1 MVMSLALLP
10 AEKITAAWQE
20 LRDEAIPSLSPSDKR
35 QLVDFRRYVESYWMC
50 QVTPA
55 VLSVAFTPRRT
66 NNEVE
71 ARNRQLNQ
79 KARTAHPAPF
89 TMATLI
95 GEELSAAER
104 DIQAMDNGNPVRGN
118 SRNMFACKESKLLR
132 WQRAVQRGNLHHS
145 DFLVKVAQLNKKY
158 LLQTQRYLENHARR
172 LGDRLQPLPAN
183 EEDEESEDEENSDLD
198 NVEEVVASSDE
209 ESPVF

>member
-71 ARNRQLNQ
+71 ARNVHIAEPPFSMSCNCLISRKDHNLVFRQKNHCFTCTVLQ
-79 KARTAHPAPF
+79 FCFTKTLTSSVFLLLCRTILLF
-89 TMATLI
+89 EMTLTSSFFQQFFVFFV
-95 GEELSAAER
+95 GL
-104 DIQAMDNGNPVRGN
+104 
-118 SRNMFACKESKLLR
+118 FC
-132 WQRAVQRGNLHHS
+132 
-145 DFLVKVAQLNKKY
+145 FL
-158 LLQTQRYLENHARR
+158 
-172 LGDRLQPLPAN
+172 
-183 EEDEESEDEENSDLD
+183 
-198 NVEEVVASSDE
+198 
-209 ESPVF
+209 

>member
-1 MVMSLALLP
+1 MDFLSQAVYKNIANRGLVIPFRTNQRFKRWVLMVMSLALLP

-95 GEELSAAER
+95 GEKLSTAER
-104 DIQAMDNGNPVRGN
+104 DIQAMDNSNPVRGD

-132 WQRAVQRGNLHHS
+132 WLY
-145 DFLVKVAQLNKKY
+145 K
-158 LLQTQRYLENHARR
+158 
-172 LGDRLQPLPAN
+172 
-183 EEDEESEDEENSDLD
+183 EETYITLTSLSKWR
-198 NVEEVVASSDE
+198 S
-209 ESPVF
+209 